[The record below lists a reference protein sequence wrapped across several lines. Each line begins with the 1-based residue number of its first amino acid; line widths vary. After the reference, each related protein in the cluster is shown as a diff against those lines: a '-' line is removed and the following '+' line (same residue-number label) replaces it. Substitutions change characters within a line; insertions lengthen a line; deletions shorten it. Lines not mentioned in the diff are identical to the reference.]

1 MEPKKHYIAVGT
13 FVIGTFLLLAA
24 FAIWLTGG
32 ADRVKYT
39 PYRIFF
45 TESVNGLS
53 EGGPVKFRGV
63 EIGKV
68 RNIALDR
75 ENPERVEVLV
85 DIDSNAPIRQNTIAT
100 LKSQGIT
107 GITFVE
113 LEQSALIAPPAI
125 HYGDGIAEIP
135 SVPSNIT
142 VIFTSLPEAI
152 SRFSNASNQ
161 FAKLLNDEN
170 VKTTGEM
177 VKNIRDLTGTLQ
189 SSTQNLQSV
198 LKRLEQ
204 LMGKTNRFADSG
216 YGELYEVLTE
226 IKNTTRDVGSLADT
240 LKKDPSQVIFPS
252 EPKGVRLP

>member
-1 MEPKKHYIAVGT
+1 MEPQKHYIAVGT
-13 FVIGTFLLLAA
+13 FVIVTFLLMAG

-32 ADRVKYT
+32 ADRVSYT

-53 EGGPVKFRGV
+53 EGGAVKFRGV

-68 RNIALDR
+68 RDIALDR
-75 ENPERVEVLV
+75 NNPERVEVRV
-85 DIDSNAPIRQNTIAT
+85 DIDSLAPIRPNTIAT

-113 LEQSALIAPPAI
+113 LEQSALVTQPAI

-177 VKNIRDLTGTLQ
+177 IRNIRNLTGTLQ
-189 SSTQNLQSV
+189 SSTQDLEAV
-198 LKRLEQ
+198 LKRIEQ
-204 LMGKTNRFADSG
+204 LMSKTNRFADSG
-216 YGELYEVLTE
+216 YGELYDVMNE
-226 IKNTTRDVGSLADT
+226 IKNTTRGVGALADT
-240 LKKDPSQVIFPS
+240 LKENPSQVIFPPDP
-252 EPKGVRLP
+252 EGVRLP